1 MNVKLAYTEF
11 QRERI
16 FEWIVEHTS
25 EYKRIYEVQN
35 RYPDICLTIVSSAF
49 SFALFENSQVVT
61 MKHFYLAMKNTGTI
75 YEDSK
80 VKAIEDFKVRF
91 KDQLIKEGIDPQQI

>member
-1 MNVKLAYTEF
+1 
-11 QRERI
+11 
-16 FEWIVEHTS
+16 
-25 EYKRIYEVQN
+25 
-35 RYPDICLTIVSSAF
+35 
-49 SFALFENSQVVT
+49 